1 MILAEKIIKLRKQ
14 NGWSQEELAA
24 KLEVSRQSVSK
35 WESAASVPELD
46 KIIRLSE
53 IFGVSTDYLLKDETQ
68 DRAEAGDRGEEYE
81 RRDAGARREDYERHD
96 AGARRDA
103 GDGRQ
108 PHEESD
114 VINVADD
121 EVRRYIDLMEGAA
134 KRIAAGVFAC
144 IFSPVCLIVLGGL
157 AEYKDIGIT
166 ENMAGGLGVVIL
178 LLIIAAAVGM
188 FIMTGIEMNKFQYLE
203 KEPICISST
212 AAMMVRER
220 KAEYEP
226 IYKRDIALGVILC
239 ILSIIPLMIA
249 AAFDSSDL
257 TYIYCV
263 GALLILV
270 ACGVFRLVHSGM
282 IYGSYQ
288 KLMEEGEYT
297 RGLKRENKRNDRR
310 STIYWCTVTAIYL
323 AVSFLTGHWE
333 KTWIIWP
340 CAGVFFA
347 AVCGIAAAVRKKNA

>member
-53 IFGVSTDYLLKDETQ
+53 IFGVSTDYLLKEETQ
-68 DRAEAGDRGEEYE
+68 AGTEADESR
-81 RRDAGARREDYERHD
+81 
-96 AGARRDA
+96 
-103 GDGRQ
+103 
-108 PHEESD
+108 EESD

-157 AEYKDIGIT
+157 SEYKDIGIT

-178 LLIIAAAVGM
+178 LLIIAAAVGI

-203 KEPICISST
+203 KEPIRISPT
-212 AAMMVRER
+212 AAVMVRER

-226 IYKRDIALGVILC
+226 VYKRDIALGVILC

-270 ACGVFRLVHSGM
+270 ACGVFRLVYSGM

-297 RGLKRENKRNDRR
+297 RGLKRENKRNDRL

-323 AVSFLTGHWE
+323 GISFLTGHWE
-333 KTWIIWP
+333 RTWIIWP